1 MKEII
6 KITENAKN
14 QIAKIYQKAPNDCK
28 GIIIGV
34 DNTGCSGHSYKL
46 DFFTQPNSDNYEC
59 INKGGVKIFIDP
71 KAVIYLIGTSM
82 DFQTDK
88 LSSKFVFSNPNSKN
102 VCGCGE
108 SFSI

>member
-1 MKEII
+1 MNEII
-6 KITENAKN
+6 SITEDAKN
-14 QIAKIYQKAPNDCK
+14 QIAKIYKNAPKDSK

-46 DFFTQPNSDNYEC
+46 DFFTQTNTDNYEC
-59 INKGGVKIFIDP
+59 INNDDVKIFIDP

-82 DFQTDK
+82 DYQTDK

>member
-1 MKEII
+1 MSEII
-6 KITENAKN
+6 NITEKAKKQISNILRNAPK
-14 QIAKIYQKAPNDCK
+14 DSK

-46 DFFTQPNSDNYEC
+46 DFFTQSDTNNYEC
-59 INKGGVKIFIDP
+59 INKDGVKIFIDP
-71 KAVIYLIGTSM
+71 KAVIYLIGTTM

-102 VCGCGE
+102 VCGCGD